1 MRELVAGVWPAL
13 EAVHIRHSREVDALK
28 LSDKRGG
35 YLYQI
40 AHFLPDRKLIV

>member
-1 MRELVAGVWPAL
+1 MPELVAGLWPAL